1 MKTIYLLPQLS
12 IEDSMLCVAGSPV
25 PLRQGDID
33 GACGPYSLLMT
44 LIIKKV
50 ISNEDVL
57 DLGSYDGRTRFGMF
71 FDRLKLF
78 GSMFREGSNYEEM
91 EWLAECFKNHPD
103 GKVSTKVY
111 PSLSLRGNL
120 KQIAEELDS
129 GNPVIVGLQW
139 KKDKGHWAVAIGYEM
154 VGKTITKIFTLDP
167 GHQYIPN
174 TYWNAVISA
183 FDDND
188 VVKNNGQYSC
198 DYLVVGSDRI
208 VNCKVSE
215 LIAVKVKY
223 RESLTVLS

>member
-44 LIIKKV
+44 LIIKEV
-50 ISNEDVL
+50 ISQADVV

-78 GSMFREGSNYEEM
+78 GPLFREGSRYNEM
-91 EWLAECFKNHPD
+91 EWLAECFKNHPK
-103 GKVSTKVY
+103 GKVSTEAY
-111 PSLSLRGNL
+111 TSLNLRENL
-120 KQIAEELDS
+120 KQIAEELNS
-129 GNPVIVGLQW
+129 GNPIIVGLQW
-139 KKDKGHWAVAIGYEM
+139 NGGGGHWAVAVGYE
-154 VGKTITKIFTLDP
+154 VVDEVITKIFTLDP
-167 GHQYIPN
+167 GYQYIPN

-183 FDDND
+183 FEDND

-198 DYLVVGSDRI
+198 DYLVLGSDRI
-208 VNCKVSE
+208 VKCKISE

-223 RESLTVLS
+223 